1 MYLAEALTT
10 MRPIVLDEEENKL
23 RLHLVTGAVVKQ
35 GGDEV
40 YDLLVVEVEDEI
52 VLSMNIR
59 CNTIRWISHLQQ
71 TMRSTLPIACRRL
84 GSDDNC

>member
-23 RLHLVTGAVVKQ
+23 RLHLVTRAVVKQ

-40 YDLLVVEVEDEI
+40 NDLLVVEVEDEI
-52 VLSMNIR
+52 VLSMNIQ
-59 CNTIRWISHLQQ
+59 CTIRWISHLQQ

>member
-40 YDLLVVEVEDEI
+40 YDLLVVEVK
-52 VLSMNIR
+52 
-59 CNTIRWISHLQQ
+59 TK
-71 TMRSTLPIACRRL
+71 
-84 GSDDNC
+84 

>member
-23 RLHLVTGAVVKQ
+23 RLHLVTGAAVKQ

-40 YDLLVVEVEDEI
+40 NDHQDRRKNMMTSRMMMMRRI
-52 VLSMNIR
+52 SAAG
-59 CNTIRWISHLQQ
+59 CNTYCQVTSFLSV
-71 TMRSTLPIACRRL
+71 ST
-84 GSDDNC
+84 NKK

>member
-23 RLHLVTGAVVKQ
+23 RLHLVTGAAVKQ

-40 YDLLVVEVEDEI
+40 NDLLVVEVENEI
-52 VLSMNIR
+52 VLSM
-59 CNTIRWISHLQQ
+59 ISLFGAYFNP
-71 TMRSTLPIACRRL
+71 LCFFGFVFWGVICF
-84 GSDDNC
+84 